1 MVTKLGIWSPQV
13 ECLAYTIARSC
24 AGKDCQVTV
33 FTKPKQAVEYRG
45 HAFYYEKLQSLEQV
59 KIIHTVHEEEN
70 ILDWLYLLGFDS
82 TASKQDLMEC
92 AQKAKHIGLY
102 SGVRKSSYP
111 RNIWHQIKEFIK
123 LFPLSSQLN
132 KVFLADGFY
141 SFDFY
146 SAIAQR
152 ELVGIDVHS
161 NFLEN
166 QELYEKLFAF
176 QWQPQNK
183 RKYQF
188 NFIGNRSPNWRTQI
202 INQIRGKLEK
212 QQFSLTTDPEF
223 ADNSSNMLWIEYG
236 DEPGE
241 KRGVSP
247 QEYIQCLLDSDFT
260 LCPPGYSRLT
270 HRVVEALVLG
280 SIPVL
285 HEEELEIYDLS
296 LKDGYNCLAVK
307 NQNWLASI
315 EKIMT
320 MNQVQIESMRK
331 NILTMKE
338 SYLTDKAFCKRLKT
352 KMGAS

>member
-1 MVTKLGIWSPQV
+1 MVTKLGIWSPKV

-24 AGKDCQVTV
+24 VGKDCQVFI
-33 FTKPKQAVEYRG
+33 FTKPKQEVEYRG
-45 HAFYYEKLQSLEQV
+45 HSFYYDKLQRLEQV
-59 KIIHTVHEEEN
+59 IILHEVEA
-70 ILDWLYLLGFDS
+70 IQLDWLYLLGLPPNPS
-82 TASKQDLMEC
+82 QPDLKEC
-92 AQKAKHIGLY
+92 VKNAQHLGLY
-102 SGVRKSSYP
+102 SGVRKGSYF
-111 RNIWHQIKEFIK
+111 RNNLQQLKEFIK
-123 LFPLSSQLN
+123 LFPLSLQLD
-132 KVFLADGFY
+132 KVFLGDGFY
-141 SFDFY
+141 ELDFY
-146 SAIAQR
+146 SAIAQK

-176 QWQPQNK
+176 QWQPQDK

-202 INQIRGKLEK
+202 INQIRGELEK

-285 HEEELEIYDLS
+285 HEEELAIYDLA
-296 LKDGYNCLAVK
+296 LKDEYNCLAVK
-307 NQNWLASI
+307 NQDWLASI
-315 EKIMT
+315 EKIIT
-320 MNQVQIESMRK
+320 MKQDQIEEMRK
-331 NILTMKE
+331 NIIAMKE
-338 SYLTDKAFCKRLKT
+338 SYLTDTAFCKRLKT
-352 KMGAS
+352 KIGVS